1 MTLSTKSV
9 TREGDGQNTKG
20 GGGWGS
26 ETVVRL
32 GVALRGSS
40 LGGDDG
46 EAVWEVSM
54 TERPRDL
61 PYALHKG

>member
-1 MTLSTKSV
+1 MTLSKKSV

-20 GGGWGS
+20 GWAS

-32 GVALRGSS
+32 GVALRGTS